1 MHPNPDPAQTP
12 GWRPLR
18 PHDPTRLGQYE
29 LLGRLG
35 SGGMGVVY
43 AARALQGGDLVALK
57 VIRAELTH
65 RPELRERFRREVAA
79 ARRVAPFCTASVLDA
94 DVDGLAGGVQYIV
107 SEYVAGPTLDRVV
120 RQQGPPPSSGLHALA
135 VGVAGA
141 LSAIHAAGIVHRD
154 LKPSNVLL
162 GATGPR
168 VIDFGMARMADGA
181 MLTTHSGSTGT
192 PAYMAPELHQG
203 HEATPAAD
211 VFAWG
216 AAIAFAGTG
225 RPVFGGGA
233 GAAVAYRIVWG
244 EPDLDGFDPHLRPL
258 VELALAKDPARRPS
272 ARELLLRLTSGAT
285 GPKEAV
291 EQVLATRWRP
301 VAEAASRSAAVPTP
315 EPTLPRSAYDAR
327 RRRSALAV
335 VGGIMAAVIT
345 LGIAGFGVVALVSS
359 SRNLGDRG
367 STSTSAAAAGGRP
380 GAPPELPGVGLLLA
394 DDFTTKANG
403 WNETTLNEGS
413 YASRYVDGG
422 YEMTSGQGGGLFY
435 EATFIDTNGVH
446 YEVDATF
453 RANSNP
459 KGALKVTCPIVVS
472 DKDPGKLTDEE
483 LDALPKNVAVLLHGD
498 GSWKIVANPDEYDYS
513 FDDKTFRILAE
524 GKWAGFRTGQ
534 ANRLTVTCIPAKSG
548 RKAKVITSLN
558 DADKRTYDGVGLEGI
573 GDSVQDAIDLSS
585 PVADGVDPDTA
596 PRTTVLIDNVE
607 VWGTEG

>member
-1 MHPNPDPAQTP
+1 MHPNPDPAQPP

-35 SGGMGVVY
+35 SGGMRVVY

-94 DVDGLAGGVQYIV
+94 HLDGLAGGVQYIV
-107 SEYVAGPTLDRVV
+107 SEYVAGPTLDRVI
-120 RQQGPPPSSGLHALA
+120 RQQGPLPPSGLHALA

-244 EPDLDGFDPHLRPL
+244 EPDLDGFDAHLRPL
-258 VELALAKDPARRPS
+258 VELALAKDPAQRPS

-285 GPKEAV
+285 GPQEAV
-291 EQVLATRWRP
+291 ERVLATGWRP
-301 VAEAASRSAAVPTP
+301 VDEAASRSAAAVPTP

-335 VGGIMAAVIT
+335 VGGILAGVIT
-345 LGIAGFGVVALVSS
+345 LGIAGFGVVALVNS
-359 SRNLGDRG
+359 SRDGGGLAAEGPGGG
-367 STSTSAAAAGGRP
+367 SPAP
-380 GAPPELPGVGLLLA
+380 PPELPGARLLLR
-394 DDFTTKANG
+394 DDFSTKANR
-403 WNETTLNEGS
+403 WRETSPNEES
-413 YASRYVDGG
+413 AWSSRYVDGG
-422 YEMTSGQGGGLFY
+422 YEMIAGPGGGFY
-435 EATFIDTNGVH
+435 SDALLLGSGGTYV
-446 YEVDATF
+446 EVDATF
-453 RANSNP
+453 REGNP
-459 KGALKVTCPIVVS
+459 QGALVIQCPVRGG
-472 DKDPGKLTDEE
+472 DDDTTG
-483 LDALPKNVAVLLHGD
+483 NVAFFLRRD
-498 GSWKIVANPDEYDYS
+498 GSWEVVINPDMYDGFGTHS
-513 FDDKTFRILAE
+513 DRDILARGTFE
-524 GKWAGFRTGQ
+524 GFRSGQ
-534 ANRLTVTCIPAKSG
+534 ANRLAVACLPAAGG
-548 RKAKVITSLN
+548 RKSAVQAALN
-558 DADKRTYDGVGLEGI
+558 GRDEVTYDGAGLDGL
-573 GDSVQDAIDLSS
+573 GDSIPLAVFDLS
-585 PVADGVDPDTA
+585 APDLEDRGLGEALDTK
-596 PRTTVLIDNVE
+596 VLIDNVE
-607 VWGTEG
+607 VWGMQG